1 MDGLSIALITF
12 DEKNDRNCYSI
23 GLSASNFPDG
33 FTEIVEKD
41 LISYWSFDSGKM
53 QGKKVVDGFGK
64 HNGNI
69 QGVLKSVKGKIG
81 EVLAFDADKADFAQ
95 FDDTKELD
103 LAETLLGCVGSRL
116 ESKPPVSCLP
126 KREFLAVMTKGRRPG
141 GL

>member
-1 MDGLSIALITF
+1 MDGLSIALIAF

-69 QGVLKSVKGKIG
+69 QGVLTSVKGKIS
-81 EVLAFDADKADFAQ
+81 EALAFDADKADFAQ

-103 LAETLLGCVGSRL
+103 LAWMCWIKAGVKAAGVLFA
-116 ESKPPVSCLP
+116 